1 MSRIVLTTWG
11 SLGDL
16 HPIIASG
23 LGLLDRGHDIVL
35 ATTED
40 YRIKVE
46 SLGLKFHAIR
56 PDLPNDPP
64 MVERIMDPKTGP
76 ETVLKAVILGNVKA
90 TYDDLIAIAKDA
102 DFLVAHKI
110 VYAAP
115 LVAEVLKLPWASC
128 ALAPAAFFSAYEPI
142 VTSVYPAL
150 AKLHHLG
157 PTINSWV
164 VNIAKFTTRTWGKPL
179 YKLRKELGLS
189 PIQNPVVGNDKYSPY
204 LVLALFSSALAS
216 PQPDLPSRT
225 VTTGFSFYDGKQ
237 EQHLTTELD
246 AFLAIMLLWEPNPKE
261 RKKSYHHGELA
272 SVLVRTGRT
281 MLERDGLR
289 QFSLRTL
296 AREAGVSN
304 AAVLH
309 SKRQR
314 TIFGLRSSGIS

>member
-128 ALAPAAFFSAYEPI
+128 AIAPAAFFSSYEPI
-142 VTSVYPAL
+142 VNSV
-150 AKLHHLG
+150 
-157 PTINSWV
+157 
-164 VNIAKFTTRTWGKPL
+164 
-179 YKLRKELGLS
+179 
-189 PIQNPVVGNDKYSPY
+189 
-204 LVLALFSSALAS
+204 
-216 PQPDLPSRT
+216 
-225 VTTGFSFYDGKQ
+225 
-237 EQHLTTELD
+237 
-246 AFLAIMLLWEPNPKE
+246 
-261 RKKSYHHGELA
+261 
-272 SVLVRTGRT
+272 
-281 MLERDGLR
+281 
-289 QFSLRTL
+289 
-296 AREAGVSN
+296 
-304 AAVLH
+304 
-309 SKRQR
+309 
-314 TIFGLRSSGIS
+314 